1 MAPKAPPT
9 HPKYVDIVKDALV
22 SLKERNG
29 SSVAAIRKFI
39 SGKYTLPTGWEK
51 VLSVQLKKLVAS
63 GKIVKVSRPYS
74 PACNC
79 ISNDMY
85 VDLLYFL
92 RHCTCKLVNSGTVYE
107 HR

>member
-1 MAPKAPPT
+1 MPPKAPPT

-39 SGKYTLPTGWEK
+39 TGKYTLPTGWEK

-63 GKIVKVSRPYS
+63 GKIVKVRFWS
-74 PACNC
+74 AWNC
-79 ISNDMY
+79 
-85 VDLLYFL
+85 
-92 RHCTCKLVNSGTVYE
+92 
-107 HR
+107 

>member
-39 SGKYTLPTGWEK
+39 PGKYTLPAGWEK

-63 GKIVKVSRPYS
+63 GKIVKV
-74 PACNC
+74 
-79 ISNDMY
+79 
-85 VDLLYFL
+85 
-92 RHCTCKLVNSGTVYE
+92 GTRG
-107 HR
+107 HF